1 MAAFKILLGDRPLF
15 QEQHAD
21 FFIEVAHLL
30 DEVLI
35 GLFGHRLLFGWNIGD
50 LVGRAELVVVGDR

>member
-1 MAAFKILLGDRPLF
+1 LLGDRPLL

-21 FFIEVAHLL
+21 FFIEIAHLL

-35 GLFGHRLLFGWNIGD
+35 SLFRHRLLFGWNIGD
-50 LVGRAELVVVGDR
+50 LVG